1 MSWFAL
7 IQSVFGD
14 LAIIIVALFTYLL
27 ALGLYKLLKDWLPF

>member
-1 MSWFAL
+1 MSWFTL
-7 IQSVFGD
+7 LHSVFGD

>member
-7 IQSVFGD
+7 LQSVFGD

>member
-7 IQSVFGD
+7 LNSVFGD

>member
-7 IQSVFGD
+7 LQSVFGD
-14 LAIIIVALFTYLL
+14 LAIIIIALFTYLL